1 MHLEIAIA
9 GMGGQGALT
18 AGQLVAVAGMLQ
30 GKHVTNT
37 PSYTPEV
44 RGGTSNA
51 FVVVSDR
58 PIGCMMVTEPTTVVF
73 LCDLSIDRIVPTLRP
88 NARVVYNSTLVAEG
102 VRAPGASVLGVPAT
116 ALAEELGD
124 VRCANMAALGAL
136 TTIEPELPL
145 EWLVQAVPV
154 MLSGKRAGLVELNIT
169 ALRRGALAA
178 GRVK

>member
-18 AGQLVAVAGMLQ
+18 AGQLVAAAGMMR

-58 PIGCMMVTEPTTVVF
+58 PIGSMMVTEPTTVVF
-73 LCDLSIDRIVPTLRP
+73 LCDLSIERILPTLQP
-88 NARVVYNSTLVAEG
+88 GAKVVFNSTLVADDLK
-102 VRAPGASVLGVPAT
+102 APGATVLGVPAT
-116 ALAEELGD
+116 AWAEELGD
-124 VRCANMAALGAL
+124 VRCANMVALGAL
-136 TTIEPELPL
+136 TTIEPDLPL
-145 EWLVQAVPV
+145 EWLMDAVPA
-154 MLSGKRAGLVELNIT
+154 MLGAKRAGLVDLNVR
-169 ALRRGALAA
+169 ALKRGAHVAEGDA
-178 GRVK
+178 